1 MAKKEFLNFEGLQ
14 RLVDNINSLKANI
27 DSPIF
32 KGEPTSPTPNIN
44 DKSTRIATTEYVNNM
59 ADKFKLEVGG
69 SAQVVVTIT
78 PATVATVI
86 LTNRTSGA
94 TYQEITNESGIATI
108 SVSQFGTYNIN
119 YKSSGAI
126 NSVQTVELITP
137 GEIKYISATYTTS
150 RTFTAKI
157 DLNNSN
163 PKSNVTYYND
173 ATSMT
178 KGSKAWDSELIFK
191 DIKPCVFKDGQV
203 VYYLDKEDCTLK
215 EGGDTANLDG
225 TDGDVM
231 VEFPKFA
238 YKIWSEVDEASNINN
253 LCVSIT
259 NNPQYAEENNYKY
272 YAFSKTVYGDRD
284 HFYWGSF
291 KGSIGDNNALRSIAG
306 VAPASNRTIGGFKAC
321 AQANGD
327 GYTITSYFQLIAIQC
342 LYIIKYGSLDGQTA
356 LGQGICG
363 RSDTSTAANYGPLQ
377 TGGTTTFSEGRK
389 MYYGSTSNNGSSSD
403 YEVAKLGHVK
413 FAGIEDFWGNIWE
426 WIDGMTTDANRNII
440 TKWNYDSDD
449 ETFTTPSGLASDSN
463 GWVKKVSGT
472 TESGFMGVQHG
483 GSSTTYYCD
492 YGNLY
497 ASRVLLF
504 GGRWNDGAGCGP
516 FHLSADAT
524 ASAASGRVGAR
535 LMYL

>member
-1 MAKKEFLNFEGLQ
+1 M
-14 RLVDNINSLKANI
+14 I
-27 DSPIF
+27 
-32 KGEPTSPTPNIN
+32 
-44 DKSTRIATTEYVNNM
+44 
-59 ADKFKLEVGG
+59 
-69 SAQVVVTIT
+69 
-78 PATVATVI
+78 
-86 LTNRTSGA
+86 
-94 TYQEITNESGIATI
+94 
-108 SVSQFGTYNIN
+108 
-119 YKSSGAI
+119 
-126 NSVQTVELITP
+126 
-137 GEIKYISATYTTS
+137 
-150 RTFTAKI
+150 
-157 DLNNSN
+157 
-163 PKSNVTYYND
+163 
-173 ATSMT
+173 

-191 DIKPCVFKDGQV
+191 DIKPCVFKNGQV

-215 EGGDTANLDG
+215 EGGDVANLDG

-238 YKIWSEVDEASNINN
+238 YKIWNEVDESSNINN
-253 LCVSIT
+253 LCVSVT

-272 YAFSKTVYGDRD
+272 YAFSKTAYGDRD

-291 KGSIGDNNALRSIAG
+291 KGSIGANNTLRSIAG
-306 VAPASNRTIGGFKAC
+306 VAPAANRTIGAFKTC

-356 LGQGICG
+356 LGQGISG
-363 RSDTSTAANYGPLQ
+363 RSGDSKAANYGPLP

-389 MYYGSTSNNGSSSD
+389 MYDGSTNNNGSNSD

-440 TKWNYDSDD
+440 TKWNYDNDG
-449 ETFTTPSGLASDSN
+449 ETFTTPSGLTSDSN

-472 TESGFMGVQHG
+472 TESGFMGIQHG

-492 YGNLY
+492 YGALC
-497 ASRVLLF
+497 ASRVLSF
-504 GGRWNDGAGCGP
+504 GGGWANGATCGP
-516 FHLSADAT
+516 FRLIASHT
-524 ASAASGRVGAR
+524 ASYADGDVGAR